1 MTRDETPV
9 VHVKQMDVEVDYHQA
24 YLMDEGRSVGG
35 FDFDNVPSPPV
46 GIIRV
51 EKGSALLTVG
61 PQWATVK
68 FTVAVADRDPGAD
81 LDGYEDIVEIS
92 YESPS
97 GRLSLE
103 EWGGGRAHTLPPLP
117 AGPGTYRLRYHARG
131 MDEEDSL
138 DAIAEHYFLQIW
150 PEPPCD
156 PAVLKS
162 TSSLFQYWL
171 NSERSRQAGAE

>member
-1 MTRDETPV
+1 MSTDETPV
-9 VHVKQMDVEVDYHQA
+9 VQVKQMDVKVDYHQA
-24 YLMDEGRSVGG
+24 YLVEEGYSVGS
-35 FDFDNVPSPPV
+35 FDDVPSPPV

-51 EKGSALLTVG
+51 AEGSAWLTVG
-61 PQWATVK
+61 LQWGTVG

-81 LDGYEDIVEIS
+81 VDGYEDIVEIS

-103 EWGGGRAHTLPPLP
+103 EWGGWRAHTLPPLP

-138 DAIAEHYFLQIW
+138 DAVDEHYLLQIW
-150 PEPPCD
+150 AEPPRD

-162 TSSLFQYWL
+162 TSSSFQYWL
-171 NSERSRQAGAE
+171 NSERSRQAGVE

>member
-1 MTRDETPV
+1 M
-9 VHVKQMDVEVDYHQA
+9 HVKHLDVEVHYYQA

-35 FDFDNVPSPPV
+35 FDFDNAPSPPV

-117 AGPGTYRLRYHARG
+117 AGPGTYRLRYHVRG
-131 MDEEDSL
+131 MDEEV
-138 DAIAEHYFLQIW
+138 AIEIGDHYFLQIW
-150 PEPPCD
+150 PEPPRD
-156 PAVLKS
+156 PTVLKS
-162 TSSLFQYWL
+162 TSSTFQYWL
-171 NSERSRQAGAE
+171 NSERSRQAGVE

>member
-9 VHVKQMDVEVDYHQA
+9 VHVKQMDVKVNYHQA
-24 YLMDEGRSVGG
+24 YLVDEGCSVGG
-35 FDFDNVPSPPV
+35 FDFDNVPSHPV

-61 PQWATVK
+61 PQWGTVG
-68 FTVAVADRDPGAD
+68 FTVAVADRDPSAD

-97 GRLSLE
+97 GRVSLE
-103 EWGGGRAHTLPPLP
+103 EWGGGRAHILPSLP

>member
-1 MTRDETPV
+1 MQ
-9 VHVKQMDVEVDYHQA
+9 VKQLDVEVDYHQA
-24 YLMDEGRSVGG
+24 YLVDEGCSAGG
-35 FDFDNVPSPPV
+35 FDDVPGHPV
-46 GIIRV
+46 GIIQV
-51 EKGSALLTVG
+51 KKGSALLTVA
-61 PQWATVK
+61 PQWGTVG

-81 LDGYEDIVEIS
+81 FDGYEDIVEIS

-103 EWGGGRAHTLPPLP
+103 EWEGGRAHTLPRLP

-131 MDEEDSL
+131 MDEEESL
-138 DAIAEHYFLQIW
+138 DATEHYFLQIW

-156 PAVLKS
+156 PVVLKS

-171 NSERSRQAGAE
+171 NS